1 MELPANVRTLNIEEL
16 KDVLPTTVAYE
27 GQHQDELE
35 LLGHG
40 FNKVFGGGP
49 TSVISNSKPLWNRF
63 DLLVI

>member
-1 MELPANVRTLNIEEL
+1 MELPANVRTLYVEEL

-40 FNKVFGGGP
+40 FNKIWEEV
-49 TSVISNSKPLWNRF
+49 R
-63 DLLVI
+63 LV